1 MKMVIFHSDVSLPEG
16 FYFVCFNTVLI
27 VYPRSVQICD
37 QTIQAHIGL
46 VWYVLL
52 PLGVIT
58 AGPQSASALV

>member
-1 MKMVIFHSDVSLPEG
+1 MLVYQRVC
-16 FYFVCFNTVLI
+16 FYVVCFNTVLI

-37 QTIQAHIGL
+37 QTNLGTYWTR